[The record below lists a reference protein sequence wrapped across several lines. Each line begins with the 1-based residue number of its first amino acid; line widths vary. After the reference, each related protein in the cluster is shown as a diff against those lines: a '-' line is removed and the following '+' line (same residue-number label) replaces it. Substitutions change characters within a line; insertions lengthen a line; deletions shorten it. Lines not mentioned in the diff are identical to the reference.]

1 MRETGIRETGPLD
14 EMVDGAGQFRQH
26 WRRILDPIF
35 GLGSDEL
42 AARSRL
48 LKRAFADEGFTSVLP
63 GASSVNWYCDPI
75 PLPIAGEDFAA
86 LERGLVQRATLLELV
101 LRDIYG
107 PQNLLAE
114 GALPP
119 ALVFPNPCFLRSC
132 RTTDGRGWP
141 STLLQSYA
149 ADLVRG
155 PDGRWQVIA
164 DRTGAPGGAAYA
176 LENRRMLSRIFPEV
190 FRNQEIW
197 QVSNFF
203 EAWQDVLQRTAGPV
217 SNPSVAL
224 LTVGHTDPAW
234 FEHVLLARELSCA
247 LVEGRDLTVR
257 GGHVFIKTL
266 RGLQPVDVLL
276 RRQEGASVDPLE
288 MEAQGSVAGVPGL
301 LDAARGGAIRICND
315 PGTGFAE
322 SPALSAFLP
331 DLALRLL
338 GEPLKLPSAL
348 TLWLGQERAREIVA
362 GNLGSWLIRSAHN
375 GANAPLDAAG
385 LSPAGNDKLA
395 AEIAAHPWRF
405 AATASVAPSVAPC
418 MGETVIEPRRI
429 VLRLFLVHDG
439 VRWQAMRGGL
449 ARALTDEESLS
460 GRLPRQALSKDVW
473 VLVDDA
479 AEIVGPAQVFI
490 PPLAIR
496 RTPADMPARIAADFF
511 WLGRYLERL
520 ESAARLTRATIAR
533 LGRAAPMPRE
543 RAELQILLGCLVQAG
558 FLHGESVLGASNAA
572 LADVLLRTTAED
584 GAIARLLNHVWR
596 LAEQLRDRM
605 TNELYATVTV
615 SMRGVLDEFRA
626 AQAGEPTQGLEAL
639 SHALANVLRFAA
651 TVAGLSAENMVRVG
665 GRLFLDLGRR
675 LERAEAISLELAYA
689 LAPQGAA
696 TQPGHIEAGLRL
708 ALELRDS
715 SITYRSRYC
724 TVVQPAPALDLV
736 LADDDNPRALAYQ
749 LVAARDLLSEVA
761 GGSSTPMTRSVTEI
775 LEEAQAIVR
784 DVARAQD
791 QAVAAAE
798 LPPRLLAIRRKMA
811 SIGERIMRQY
821 FELLPVAHAVGLEQ
835 DRIGVRGAA

>member
-1 MRETGIRETGPLD
+1 MD
-14 EMVDGAGQFRQH
+14 SH
-26 WRRILDPIF
+26 
-35 GLGSDEL
+35 
-42 AARSRL
+42 
-48 LKRAFADEGFTSVLP
+48 
-63 GASSVNWYCDPI
+63 
-75 PLPIAGEDFAA
+75 
-86 LERGLVQRATLLELV
+86 
-101 LRDIYG
+101 
-107 PQNLLAE
+107 
-114 GALPP
+114 
-119 ALVFPNPCFLRSC
+119 
-132 RTTDGRGWP
+132 
-141 STLLQSYA
+141 
-149 ADLVRG
+149 
-155 PDGRWQVIA
+155 
-164 DRTGAPGGAAYA
+164 
-176 LENRRMLSRIFPEV
+176 
-190 FRNQEIW
+190 
-197 QVSNFF
+197 
-203 EAWQDVLQRTAGPV
+203 
-217 SNPSVAL
+217 
-224 LTVGHTDPAW
+224 
-234 FEHVLLARELSCA
+234 
-247 LVEGRDLTVR
+247 
-257 GGHVFIKTL
+257 
-266 RGLQPVDVLL
+266 
-276 RRQEGASVDPLE
+276 
-288 MEAQGSVAGVPGL
+288 GSVAGVPGL
-301 LDAARGGAIRICND
+301 LDSARDGAIRIWND
-315 PGTGFAE
+315 PGAGFAE

-338 GEPLKLPSAL
+338 GEPLKLSSAL

-362 GNLGSWLIRSAHN
+362 GNLGNWLIRSAHN
-375 GANAPLDAAG
+375 GANAPLDAGG

-405 AATASVAPSVAPC
+405 AATASVPPSVAPSV
-418 MGETVIEPRRI
+418 GETAIEPRRI

-473 VLVDDA
+473 VLVEDA
-479 AEIVGPAQVFI
+479 AEIVGPGQALI

-496 RTPADMPARIAADFF
+496 RTPADMPARIGADFF

-520 ESAARLTRATIAR
+520 ETAARLTRTTIAR
-533 LGRAAPMPRE
+533 LGRATLMPRE
-543 RAELQILLGCLVQAG
+543 RAELHILLGCLVQAG
-558 FLHGESVLGASNAA
+558 FVHGESVQGASTAA
-572 LADVLLRTTAED
+572 LADVLLRTTAEE
-584 GAIARLLNHVWR
+584 GAIVRLLSHVGR

-605 TNELYATVTV
+605 TNELYATVTM
-615 SMRGVLDEFRA
+615 SMRNVLDEFRA
-626 AQAGEPTQGLEAL
+626 AQMVEPSRGLEGL
-639 SHALANVLRFAA
+639 SHALGDVLRFAA

-675 LERAEAISLELAYA
+675 LERAEAIALELAYA

-749 LVAARDLLSEVA
+749 LVAARDLLIEVA

-791 QAVAAAE
+791 QAAAAAE
-798 LPPRLLAIRRKMA
+798 LPPRLLAIRQKMA
-811 SIGERIMRQY
+811 GIGERIMRQY

-835 DRIGVRGAA
+835 GRIGVRGAA

>member
-1 MRETGIRETGPLD
+1 MRNTGPLD

-26 WRRILDPIF
+26 WRRILGPLF

-42 AARSRL
+42 AERSRS
-48 LKRAFADEGFTSVLP
+48 LKRAFAEEGFTSVLP
-63 GASSVNWYCDPI
+63 GARSVDWHCDPI
-75 PLPIAGEDFAA
+75 PLLLAGEDFAS
-86 LERGLVQRATLLELV
+86 LERGLAQRATLLEVV

-107 PQNLLAE
+107 PQNLLAG

-119 ALVFPNPCFLRSC
+119 ALVFPNPSFLRPC
-132 RTTDGRGWP
+132 RATDGRAG
-141 STLLQSYA
+141 TLPLMQSYA

-155 PDGRWQVIA
+155 PDGRWVVLA
-164 DRTGAPGGAAYA
+164 DRTGGPGGAAYA
-176 LENRRMLSRIFPEV
+176 LENRRMLARMLPEV
-190 FRNQEIW
+190 FRGQ
-197 QVSNFF
+197 
-203 EAWQDVLQRTAGPV
+203 ADPAALDLLRDVAGRAAAGRRPRQQ
-217 SNPSVAL
+217 PGVAL
-224 LTVGHTDPAW
+224 LTPGHADPAW

-257 GGHVFIKTL
+257 GGRVFLKTL

-276 RRQEGASVDPLE
+276 RCQEGASVDPLE
-288 MEAQGSVAGVPGL
+288 MDSPGLITGIPGL
-301 LDAARGGAIRICND
+301 LDAARGGEIRIFND

-338 GEPLKLPSAL
+338 GEPLQLPSAL

-362 GNLGSWLIRSAHN
+362 GDLGNWLIRSAHD
-375 GANAPLDAAG
+375 GANAPLDAGG
-385 LSPAGNDKLA
+385 LSRAGNDRLA

-405 AATASVAPSVAPC
+405 AATAAIPPSVAPC
-418 MGETVIEPRRI
+418 VGEAAIEPRRI
-429 VLRLFLVHDG
+429 VLRLFLLHDG
-439 VRWQAMRGGL
+439 IRWQAMRGGL
-449 ARALTDEESLS
+449 ARALTDEESLA
-460 GRLPRQALSKDVW
+460 GRLPRQALAKDVW
-473 VLVDDA
+473 VLADDA
-479 AEIVGPAQVFI
+479 AEIVGPAQTLI

-496 RTPADMPARIAADFF
+496 RTPADMPARIGADFF

-520 ESAARLTRATIAR
+520 ETASRLTRATVAR
-533 LGRAAPMPRE
+533 LGRAAPRPRE
-543 RAELQILLGCLVQAG
+543 RAELHILLDCLVQAG
-558 FLHGESVLGASNAA
+558 FVQEESVQGASNAA
-572 LADVLLRTTAED
+572 LGSVLLRMTAEG
-584 GAIARLLNHVWR
+584 GAIVRLLGQIGR

-605 TNELYATVTV
+605 TNELYAAVITSLRTI
-615 SMRGVLDEFRA
+615 LDEFRA
-626 AQAGEPTQGLEAL
+626 AQDVEPSRGLEGL
-639 SHALANVLRFAA
+639 SHALGNVLRFAA

-675 LERAEAISLELAYA
+675 LERAEAISLELASA

-724 TVVQPAPALDLV
+724 TVVQPAPALDLM

-749 LVAARDLLSEVA
+749 LIAARDLLSEVA
-761 GGSSTPMTRSVTEI
+761 GGSSTPMTRSVSDL

-784 DVARAQD
+784 EVARAED
-791 QAVAAAE
+791 QASAAAE
-798 LPPRLLAIRRKMA
+798 LPPRLFAIRRKIA
-811 SIGERIMRQY
+811 GIGERIMRQY
-821 FELLPVAHAVGLEQ
+821 FELLPVAHAIGLEA